1 MELAV
6 DRAVQHQR
14 QAAQIINESRG
25 DVVDRRFLE
34 VDPRRKDNFKHE
46 LDDDALGGCAER
58 HRIVDSAAQKDYGRL
73 KEVVDVVIGGASEL
87 AELHAR
93 LALDEHVA

>member
-1 MELAV
+1 M

-34 VDPRRKDNFKHE
+34 VDPRRKDNFKHK

-58 HRIVDSAAQKDYGRL
+58 HRIVDSTAQKDYGRL